1 MSLCNSDRASLCCR
15 KRAPSKLKTTTRY
28 EDYDEDDAKEEED
41 EEEEEEEEEEE
52 DSNEGDFLM
61 SLEER
66 TMGHQPR
73 AARALASDIKLCGQ
87 TTERLIAGG

>member
-1 MSLCNSDRASLCCR
+1 MSLCNSDSASLSCR
-15 KRAPSKLKTTTRY
+15 KRAPSKLQTTTRY
-28 EDYDEDDAKEEED
+28 EDYDEDDAQEEEEED
-41 EEEEEEEEEEE
+41 EE
-52 DSNEGDFLM
+52 DDANEGDFLM

-66 TMGHQPR
+66 TMVHQPR

>member
-1 MSLCNSDRASLCCR
+1 MSLCNSDRASLSCR

-28 EDYDEDDAKEEED
+28 ENYDEADAQ
-41 EEEEEEEEEEE
+41 EEEEEEE
-52 DSNEGDFLM
+52 DDANEGDFLM

-66 TMGHQPR
+66 TMGHQPH

>member
-1 MSLCNSDRASLCCR
+1 MSLCNSDRASLSCR
-15 KRAPSKLKTTTRY
+15 KRAPSKLQTMARY
-28 EDYDEDDAKEEED
+28 EDYDEDDAQEEEEED
-41 EEEEEEEEEEE
+41 EE
-52 DSNEGDFLM
+52 DDANEGDFLM

>member
-1 MSLCNSDRASLCCR
+1 MA
-15 KRAPSKLKTTTRY
+15 RY
-28 EDYDEDDAKEEED
+28 EDYDEDDAQEEEEED
-41 EEEEEEEEEEE
+41 EE
-52 DSNEGDFLM
+52 DDANEGDFLM